1 MNIPTA
7 LLGVLGQPKG
17 AAHYVQRLINA
28 KKLSAN
34 KAATMMG
41 ISQSTLTR
49 FLNGGALTPQ
59 MAAKLNNTFDLD
71 VEFLFNL
78 EAQKL
83 ANKAREC
90 ALA

>member
-41 ISQSTLTR
+41 VNQSTLTR
-49 FLNGGALTPQ
+49 FLNGGALTPS
-59 MAAKLNNTFDLD
+59 MAAKLNKAFELD

-83 ANKAREC
+83 ASKAKEC

>member
-41 ISQSTLTR
+41 ISQSTLT
-49 FLNGGALTPQ
+49 PQ
-59 MAAKLNNTFDLD
+59 MAARLKNTFDLD

>member
-1 MNIPTA
+1 
-7 LLGVLGQPKG
+7 
-17 AAHYVQRLINA
+17 
-28 KKLSAN
+28 
-34 KAATMMG
+34 MMG

-59 MAAKLNNTFDLD
+59 MAARLKNTFDLD